1 MNSTT
6 ETSLVLIVHDS
17 PDTLGMLNDA
27 LEHSNMTTLVAL
39 EGKQA
44 INIAQKMA
52 PDIILL
58 DAIMPNMT
66 GFETCEKL
74 KADEALK
81 NIPVIFMT
89 GLSDTESIV
98 KGFAAGGV
106 DYLTKPINPK
116 ELIARIRVHLANAR
130 TTISAQNALDSAG
143 QNLFAVN
150 SLGQK
155 LWSTPHVNR
164 LLIAL
169 TNEGYALKFEA
180 DIATWLSH
188 SPTEGS
194 KLKIQSKASNITALY
209 FSHTDN
215 GEHLIR
221 LIDEDSADEGTVLK
235 DHFGITKRESD
246 VFLWLAKGKANREIA
261 LILDMSPRT
270 VNKHLEQLF
279 KKLDVDN
286 RTSAAALAIQCL
298 QKKLGY

>member
-1 MNSTT
+1 
-6 ETSLVLIVHDS
+6 
-17 PDTLGMLNDA
+17 
-27 LEHSNMTTLVAL
+27 
-39 EGKQA
+39 
-44 INIAQKMA
+44 
-52 PDIILL
+52 
-58 DAIMPNMT
+58 
-66 GFETCEKL
+66 
-74 KADEALK
+74 
-81 NIPVIFMT
+81 MT